1 MMALLFMNLGGGGD
15 VFVAWVFFCSGD
27 VGSQK
32 SKRELTSP
40 FLLDSKQDLC
50 AADF

>member
-15 VFVAWVFFCSGD
+15 VFVAWVFFFTGD